1 MLQYINVC
9 VVQSVV
15 YMKRSVEQCVEQ
27 DYYTRRY
34 VWNRTTIHEDMC
46 GTGRLYMKIGVEQD
60 DYTRRYVW
68 NRTTL
73 HEDMCG
79 KGRLY
84 TKICVEQDDYTRRYV
99 WNRTTIHEDMC
110 GT

>member
-15 YMKRSVEQCVEQ
+15 YIKRSVEHCVEKD
-27 DYYTRRY
+27 DYIRR
-34 VWNRTTIHEDMC
+34 C
-46 GTGRLYMKIGVEQD
+46 VEQD

-79 KGRLY
+79 TGRPY
-84 TKICVEQDDYTRRYV
+84 MKICVEQDDYT
-99 WNRTTIHEDMC
+99 
-110 GT
+110 